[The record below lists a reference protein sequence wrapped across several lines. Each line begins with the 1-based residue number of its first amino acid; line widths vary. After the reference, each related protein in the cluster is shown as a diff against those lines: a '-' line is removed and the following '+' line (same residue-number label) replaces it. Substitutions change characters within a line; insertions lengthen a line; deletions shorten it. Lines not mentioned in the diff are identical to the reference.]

1 MDTIDTVQFIWWQGV
16 VEDRNDPLQ
25 LGRCRV
31 RILGWHPED
40 RELVETCEL
49 PWAYPLQD
57 ITSAA
62 MSGIGHAP
70 VGPVEGTWVM
80 GFFRDGDDAQQPIM
94 MGTIG
99 GIPQLPP
106 PDSGLFDPN
115 GKYPLNPK
123 LTKEEKEANK
133 EPGHG
138 LKEPDTSRIARTRG
152 DNSKEDPFVIAKK
165 KDRELNVPKALAEE
179 TWEEP
184 ETLASKTKYP
194 FNHAFTSESGHGQ
207 EFDDT
212 KDSERVHIFHKDG
225 TFEELYPKGDRVQ
238 KIVGDN
244 FEIVKK
250 DDNIRVKGDLN
261 IMVDQQARI
270 RIEKAVSV
278 EVTEGTVK
286 LVVRQGDVRLKI
298 ENGDLFADVTGNMT
312 TKVSGDKIED
322 IGGSYTVIV
331 GGQYRLEAG
340 TVVIRGG
347 SIFLN

>member
-31 RILGWHPED
+31 RILGYHPED
-40 RELVETCEL
+40 RQLVETVEL

-80 GFFRDGDDAQQPIM
+80 GFFRDGEDAQQPVM

-99 GIPQLPP
+99 GIPQDCPL
-106 PDSGLFDPN
+106 DTGFFDPN
-115 GKYPLNPK
+115 LVYPLE
-123 LTKEEKEANK
+123 EEKHEI
-133 EPGHG
+133 G
-138 LKEPDTSRIARTRG
+138 EPDTSRIARTRG
-152 DNSKEDPFVIAKK
+152 DNSKEDPFVTAKK
-165 KDRELNVPKALAEE
+165 EDRELDVPKALAEE

-184 ETLASKTKYP
+184 ETLASETKYP

-212 KDSERVHIFHKDG
+212 KDSERVHTFHKDG

-270 RIEKAVSV
+270 RVENEVSV
-278 EVTEGTVK
+278 EVTKGNVK
-286 LVVRQGDVRLKI
+286 VVVRQGDVRLVV
-298 ENGDLFADVTGNMT
+298 ENGNLISDIRGNMI
-312 TKVSGDKIED
+312 TKVTGDKIEQID
-322 IGGSYTVIV
+322 GSYTLTV
-331 GGQYRLEAG
+331 GGQYFLRAG
-340 TVVIRGG
+340 TVFIRGG

>member
-1 MDTIDTVQFIWWQGV
+1 MDTIDAVKFVWWQGV

-31 RILGWHPED
+31 RILAYHNED
-40 RELVETCEL
+40 RSLLKTEEL

-94 MGTIG
+94 LGTFG
-99 GIPQLPP
+99 GIPQSPP
-106 PDSGLFDPN
+106 PDAGLFDPN
-115 GKYPLNPK
+115 RVYPLNPQA
-123 LTKEEKEANK
+123 TEEDPN
-133 EPGHG
+133 PQGHG
-138 LKEPDTSRIARTRG
+138 LQEPDTSRLARTRG
-152 DNSKEDPFVIAKK
+152 DNSKEDPFVTAKK
-165 KDRELNVPKALAEE
+165 EDRELNVPKALVET

-184 ETLASKTKYP
+184 ETVASETQYP

-212 KDSERVHIFHKDG
+212 PDSERVHMFHKDG
-225 TFEELYPKGDRVQ
+225 TFEELHPKGDRVQ

-270 RIEKAVSV
+270 RVENDVSV
-278 EVTEGTVK
+278 EVTQGNVK
-286 LVVRQGDVRLKI
+286 VVVRQGDVRLNV
-298 ENGDLFADVTGNMT
+298 ENGNLISVINGNMIT
-312 TKVSGDKIED
+312 RVEGDKIEQ
-322 IGGSYTVIV
+322 IKGSYRLTV
-331 GGQYRLEAG
+331 GGQYFLRAG
-340 TVVIRGG
+340 TVFIRGG